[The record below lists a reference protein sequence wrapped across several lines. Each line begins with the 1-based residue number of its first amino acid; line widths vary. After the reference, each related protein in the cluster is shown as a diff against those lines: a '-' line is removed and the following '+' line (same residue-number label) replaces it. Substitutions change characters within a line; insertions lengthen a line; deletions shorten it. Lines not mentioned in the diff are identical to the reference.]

1 MNGRLQ
7 GSFKGEKGR
16 RQGDPISPLIFVLIM
31 DYLTRIL
38 NFHPGK
44 VSFGF
49 HPLYKQLKLVN
60 LCFADDLVI
69 FCKGNE
75 KSVRFIHEAF
85 SLFCD
90 TTGLKANMNKSAI
103 YFGGVNEATKRAILN
118 LVNMEEGSFC
128 LKYLGVK
135 LCPTKWKTLD
145 CGCILD
151 KVSSWYFKKILRLR
165 DIINRDA
172 LLGVAEG
179 LQALEG
185 LVFEDDEEL
194 ARKGDK
200 RCHDCYSVF
209 LMAE

>member
-7 GSFKGEKGR
+7 GSFKGEKGC
-16 RQGDPISPLIFVLIM
+16 RQGDPISPLIFVLVM

-49 HPLYKQLKLVN
+49 HPLCKQLKLVN

-118 LVNMEEGSFC
+118 LVNMEEGSFR

-194 ARKGDK
+194 AGKGDK